1 MPGKLELVKKVTVSG
16 TSTTVDITDV
26 FSAKYINYMVTASD
40 VLQAASS
47 GASSLHVQLINSTG
61 GVEVTSGDYHTGF
74 LQMRDNT
81 SFFEGTDTTDV
92 KMQIILGQ
100 IDDDDKG
107 NGAVAYFYSPF
118 ASDTWTWALT
128 ESSCVIGT
136 QYRAL
141 AGASMYIQEKSIT
154 GFRIALSADGITQGT
169 FCVYGIAE
177 E

>member
-26 FSAKYINYMVTASD
+26 FSTKYINYMVTASD

-47 GASSLHVQLINSTG
+47 SASSLHVRLINSSG
-61 GVEVTSGDYHTGF
+61 GVESTSGDYHSGF
-74 LQMRDNT
+74 YQMRDDSAFYQGFST
-81 SFFEGTDTTDV
+81 TDTY
-92 KMQIILGQ
+92 MNIMLGQ

-107 NGAVAYFYSPF
+107 NGAVMHVYSPF
-118 ASDTWTWALT
+118 ASDTWTWAWT
-128 ESSCVIGT
+128 ESSCVVGT
-136 QYRAL
+136 QFRSV
-141 AGASMYIQEKSIT
+141 AGSSMYIQEKSIT
-154 GFRIALSADGITQGT
+154 GLQVYLSSDGITQGT